1 MCEEDGER
9 ILGET
14 TGIGR
19 HLWDKLEIQVNGNF
33 QESMKVTLAR
43 TPSNGG
49 TQSEQATSCSQ
60 ARLPVEGLGH
70 QATHTTFNV

>member
-43 TPSNGG
+43 TPINRDKEPEIS
-49 TQSEQATSCSQ
+49 ASCNYK
-60 ARLPVEGLGH
+60 RL
-70 QATHTTFNV
+70 